1 MTKLSASET
10 RIPPA
15 AFNQVAYKGERIRI
29 ERRGGDAVYLIS
41 GEDLALLEALEDRYW
56 AEEGRAAA
64 LGHFTASKER
74 AIPWNETAKKLRR
87 RR

>member
-1 MTKLSASET
+1 MTKLAASAT

-41 GEDLALLEALEDRYW
+41 AEDLALLEELEDRYW
-56 AEEGRAAA
+56 AEEGKAA
-64 LGHFTASKER
+64 LARFEVSR
-74 AIPWNETAKKLRR
+74 ARPIPWSETKEKARR
-87 RR
+87 R

>member
-1 MTKLSASET
+1 MTTLAASAT

-41 GEDLALLEALEDRYW
+41 AEDLALLEELEDRYW
-56 AEEGRAAA
+56 AEAGKAA
-64 LGHFTASKER
+64 LGRFDASKAT
-74 AIPWNETAKKLRR
+74 AIPWNETKAKARR
-87 RR
+87 

>member
-41 GEDLALLEALEDRYW
+41 GEDLALLETLEDRYW
-56 AEEGRAAA
+56 AEEGRAA
-64 LGHFTASKER
+64 LERFTASKGR
-74 AIPWNETAKKLRR
+74 AIPWSETVKKLRR
-87 RR
+87 R